1 MYVTFS
7 TVYILAIGRTSVK
20 YEPTIDLHL
29 YGSPRSPLYLCG
41 GAWKRKIRGWIPCRK
56 SDFFLFPL
64 LVNDTIFNFCYF
76 WKE

>member
-41 GAWKRKIRGWIPCRK
+41 GAWISAK
-56 SDFFLFPL
+56 SGVEFL
-64 LVNDTIFNFCYF
+64 VGNQIFSFSPAR
-76 WKE
+76 E